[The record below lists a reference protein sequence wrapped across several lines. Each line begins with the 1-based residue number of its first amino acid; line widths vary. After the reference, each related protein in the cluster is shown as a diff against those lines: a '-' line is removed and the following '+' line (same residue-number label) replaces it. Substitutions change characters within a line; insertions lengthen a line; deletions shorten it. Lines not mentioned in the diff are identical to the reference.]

1 MNSSKAPEGAANKAG
16 GAMAQ
21 PVVPTP
27 TSTGDTLASVK
38 DRYQPYSVGLVQAD
52 DPRLEGID
60 VDKLLGKEPV
70 KSVSN
75 EARIEFENLPKDPRR
90 VLYYYDEAVAMKE
103 PLLKVLP
110 HTQRYKLTYE
120 LLKAYGM
127 INNICMQ
134 VAEPKLLPIA
144 QMTKFHSD
152 KYIGR
157 LRELAINAG
166 KPSVVPK
173 RERQRFNLNTS
184 PSSMVKSD
192 TLETCQ
198 LVCGASIE
206 AARLVA
212 KGRADVAINWMGG
225 MQLAKRDE
233 SCGGNFVNDS
243 VLVCLELLEKF
254 DRILY
259 VNFSYHHCE
268 AVEEAFYSS
277 SRIATLSMHSDTM
290 QTGQVSDNGV
300 GTGKKYHL
308 NIPFARGVTDD
319 LYFKSFESSM
329 EEIRKNFEPQVVVC
343 VVDPS
348 VLGGDANGDFNLSS
362 RCFVK
367 CMKVFK
373 DLVYNRNKVP
383 CILLG
388 GKSPDY
394 PPASSLFPIFLRINT
409 GLFCA

>member
-1 MNSSKAPEGAANKAG
+1 MDLSSAPEGAANHAG
-16 GAMAQ
+16 AATAK
-21 PVVPTP
+21 PVVPKP
-27 TSTGDTLASVK
+27 TDTLASVR
-38 DRYQPYSVGLVQAD
+38 DRYQPYSVGSIQAD

-70 KSVSN
+70 KPVSN
-75 EARIEFENLPKDPRR
+75 EARKEFATLPKDPRR
-90 VLYYYDEAVAMKE
+90 VLYYYDEAVAMKK
-103 PLLKVLP
+103 PILKALP

-127 INNICMQ
+127 VHNICMQ
-134 VAEPKLLPIA
+134 IAEPKLLPIA

-290 QTGQVSDNGV
+290 QTGQVSDNGQ
-300 GTGKKYHL
+300 GTGKKYSL
-308 NIPFARGVTDD
+308 NIPFARGVTDE
-319 LYFKSFESSM
+319 LYFKSFESCM
-329 EEIRKNFEPQVVVC
+329 EEIRKHFEPQVVVC